1 MRQTCSALIDPFAKF
16 LLRIGISAD
25 SVTLIG
31 ALLACVI
38 SVAFISK
45 GDFLLGGILLSLV
58 GVSDL
63 LDGTMARIS
72 NSAGSWGA
80 FLDST
85 LDRIVD
91 GFVFGAIIFWVANLP
106 QKNSALL
113 WCAIV
118 AAITAQTTS
127 YTRARWE
134 SLGVMGKVGLV
145 ERSERMIALCGA
157 FILTG
162 LGLDIIEFVIYG
174 LAVTSS
180 FTVVQRVI
188 FVRRQLKL

>member
-1 MRQTCSALIDPFAKF
+1 MRQTSSALIDPFAKF

-31 ALLACVI
+31 ALLACFI
-38 SVAFISK
+38 SVAFISN
-45 GDFLLGGILLSLV
+45 GHFLLGGILLSLV

-174 LAVTSS
+174 LTVTSS
-180 FTVVQRVI
+180 FTVVQRVL

>member
-1 MRQTCSALIDPFAKF
+1 MRQTSSALIDPFAKF

-38 SVAFISK
+38 SVAFISN
-45 GDFLLGGILLSLV
+45 GHFLLGGILLSLV

-180 FTVVQRVI
+180 FTVVQRVL